1 MRKEMEEKNNKRI
14 RRKKKIDKNV
24 LEDIENIWKFIQS
37 DEYERGDINFRL
49 VFINRLEELTGLEF
63 KGTQDMK
70 EKMEVYL
77 ESQREK

>member
-1 MRKEMEEKNNKRI
+1 MEEKNNKRI